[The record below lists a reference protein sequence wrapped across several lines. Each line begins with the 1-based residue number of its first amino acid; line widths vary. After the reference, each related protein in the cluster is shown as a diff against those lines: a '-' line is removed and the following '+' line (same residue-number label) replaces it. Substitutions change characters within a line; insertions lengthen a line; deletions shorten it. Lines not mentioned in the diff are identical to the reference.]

1 MTWCNMQS
9 EDDILILGFSLGRH
23 DFEEKYIRVLD
34 DVEAEGLRDFEGR
47 CVKWFCE
54 VVLWRGVVK
63 GCCEV
68 VLWEVCIESKQAKKN
83 TH

>member
-34 DVEAEGLRDFEGR
+34 DVKAEGLRDFEGR

-54 VVLWRGVVK
+54 VVL
-63 GCCEV
+63 
-68 VLWEVCIESKQAKKN
+68 
-83 TH
+83 